1 MEIQLHQNSNWGNVE
16 DTELQ
21 ITLFFKWDPSNLLFL
36 AISSENFQYD
46 SLQNFLIIFI
56 TIYLQWIKS
65 FSILLKLNRLFYWNH
80 DK

>member
-46 SLQNFLIIFI
+46 SLQNF
-56 TIYLQWIKS
+56 
-65 FSILLKLNRLFYWNH
+65 
-80 DK
+80 